1 MVNEFLLW
9 FYRDVVIMGADATGE
24 PYYDYFSQ
32 YYHFI
37 ILDMWSD
44 ERKARVKR
52 YKQAYNKLIDERFD
66 GVEPTFKELREFI
79 KKEYKQYGFQV

>member
-24 PYYDYFSQ
+24 PYYKYFSQ
-32 YYHFI
+32 SYQFM
-37 ILDMWSD
+37 ILEMFSD
-44 ERKARVKR
+44 EKKARIKR
-52 YKQAYNKLIDERFD
+52 YKQAYDKLIDERFD
-66 GVEPTFKELREFI
+66 GIEPTFKELREFI